1 MTDNTN
7 AVRRFLDISF
17 DDPTAHVALVSKEQG
32 GPANGYTTL
41 VTKAIQ
47 QPAPEVSVDMT
58 MESFLT
64 YFFDMWRD
72 DAQALAKLLG
82 YADSR
87 SAMDALLTQ
96 YGVDNEYSLP
106 DDVYRDYIDAFYGP
120 LSFGTVVTVLKSLQS
135 GEKKIETLSDTE
147 LLAVKKAKDGVAVF
161 VQKTAGNQSDQKEKS
176 KVSNDTILAD
186 IKKAA
191 EEVQVLKAQL
201 QATSEQN
208 KELQE
213 QVAVLKQKAEA
224 DAEAVRIET
233 RKAALKA
240 VAPADTL
247 DVLVDSLKSV
257 SDDAFRAVVDTMKA
271 NLEVAK
277 AAMQEVGVS
286 ATENKVEDN
295 QSDYQAFVRKA
306 VSERIK

>member
-1 MTDNTN
+1 MTDNKS

-87 SAMDALLTQ
+87 SVMDALLAQ
-96 YGVDNEYSLP
+96 YGVDSEYNLP

-120 LSFGTVVTVLKSLQS
+120 LSFGTVVTVLKALQA

-161 VQKTAGNQSDQKEKS
+161 VQKTAGKQSAQKEKS

-186 IKKAA
+186 IKKAT

-201 QATSEQN
+201 QATSDQN

-213 QVAVLKQKAEA
+213 QVAALKQK
-224 DAEAVRIET
+224 AEAVRIET

-271 NLEVAK
+271 NLGVAK

-286 ATENKVEDN
+286 ATENKVEGN

>member
-1 MTDNTN
+1 MTDNKN

-58 MESFLT
+58 METFLACF
-64 YFFDMWRD
+64 YDLLRD

-87 SAMDALLTQ
+87 SAMDTLLAQ
-96 YGVDNEYSLP
+96 YGVDSEYNLP
-106 DDVYRDYIDAFYGP
+106 YDVYRDYIDAFYGP
-120 LSFGTVVTVLKSLQS
+120 LSFGTVVTVLKSLQA

-201 QATSEQN
+201 QATSDQN